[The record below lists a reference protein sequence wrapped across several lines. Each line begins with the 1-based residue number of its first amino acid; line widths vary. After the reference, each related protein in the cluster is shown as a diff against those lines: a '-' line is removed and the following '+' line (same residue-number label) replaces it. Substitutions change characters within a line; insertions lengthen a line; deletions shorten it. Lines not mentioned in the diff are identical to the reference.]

1 MPQRK
6 APSERLQ
13 RAAAE
18 AAGVELPDEDED
30 ALRFSIRPDAWAWE
44 KWLAR
49 FLQVRCMAGNRGG
62 ERWMMLGVAGWQVDV
77 WLCQLDQG
85 LGEVAG
91 EGPADAS

>member
-49 FLQVRCMAGNRGG
+49 FLQVG
-62 ERWMMLGVAGWQVDV
+62 EQQVYV
-77 WLCQLDQG
+77 C
-85 LGEVAG
+85 
-91 EGPADAS
+91 